1 MIKRLGMLSA
11 LMVLFSAYLVAGNEG
26 EIKMSNE
33 FWVILGCVVACGVS
47 WLLWYIFSRD
57 TDGWSD

>member
-33 FWVILGCVVACGVS
+33 FWVILGCICLCAVFGALSKFFNKAKSGEMK
-47 WLLWYIFSRD
+47 
-57 TDGWSD
+57 